1 MPLRI
6 ASWNLCLGLQ
16 NKRDLVL
23 NELNKNDIDLC
34 CLQETELGPNYP
46 TNILSSS
53 DFELEVE
60 DNDIK
65 KRVGIY
71 INTRIKYMRRLDL
84 EERNTHLIIIDLMLE
99 SKIRIISLYRSFR
112 PPGGVSPGTFFKK
125 QLDIVERNIVPNTF
139 ILGDFNL
146 DAAMQ
151 YRLDYP
157 YKLLYNDLITVITNS
172 DLKQLVDFPT
182 WSRNINNVL
191 KFWTMYTQTIT
202 RWN

>member
-1 MPLRI
+1 M
-6 ASWNLCLGLQ
+6 GLQ

-71 INTRIKYMRRLDL
+71 INSRIKYMRRLDL

-99 SKIRIISLYRSFR
+99 SKIRIITLYRSFR
-112 PPGGVSPGTFFKK
+112 PPGQCS
-125 QLDIVERNIVPNTF
+125 ERVCQIF
-139 ILGDFNL
+139 
-146 DAAMQ
+146 
-151 YRLDYP
+151 
-157 YKLLYNDLITVITNS
+157 S
-172 DLKQLVDFPT
+172 
-182 WSRNINNVL
+182 S
-191 KFWTMYTQTIT
+191 
-202 RWN
+202 